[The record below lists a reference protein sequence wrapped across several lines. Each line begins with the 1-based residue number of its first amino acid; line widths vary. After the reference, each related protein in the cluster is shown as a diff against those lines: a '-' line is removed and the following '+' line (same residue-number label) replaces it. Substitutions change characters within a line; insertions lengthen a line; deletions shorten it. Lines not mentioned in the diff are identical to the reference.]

1 MTFEKQ
7 LKDGTT
13 FYNALLA
20 DGLPLRI
27 EVQRVP
33 TKALSHDSKYGA
45 PPFIAIGADGVIE
58 PTCAPGETAEL
69 AALELV
75 ERLNQRYA
83 A

>member
-13 FYNALLA
+13 FYVAQLA

-27 EVQRVP
+27 EVMRTP
-33 TKALSHDSKYGA
+33 AKALAPTSKYGA
-45 PPFIAIGADGVIE
+45 PPFIAIGADGTIE
-58 PTCAPGETAEL
+58 PTCAPGDTAED

-75 ERLNQRYA
+75 ARLNQRYA